1 MRERRFQVE
10 QGLFL
15 AQGRVKVLRAVLALK
30 KELVRVWRLAGNP
43 QVILR
48 PSRPRATIDPE
59 GVLGF
64 FLAQPSLPLTSQ
76 EVQTRGCGP

>member
-30 KELVRVWRLAGNP
+30 KELVRVWRLAGKPSVHP
-43 QVILR
+43 Q
-48 PSRPRATIDPE
+48 
-59 GVLGF
+59 
-64 FLAQPSLPLTSQ
+64 AQPPKGYNRS
-76 EVQTRGCGP
+76 